1 MLNAEKNAL
10 LTEVGP
16 GTPMGALMREHW
28 LPCYASAD
36 LLADDRP
43 APVRLLGEDLLLW
56 RDTDGRVGLVDP
68 VCPHRGAPLMYG
80 RNEQRG
86 LRCVYHGWKFNTDG
100 HCLDMP
106 TEPPDSRFLAK
117 IQLPHYPCVE
127 RGGVVW
133 TYLGPGEPPAL
144 PELEWNLVPAA
155 QCHVSIRVQECNW
168 LQALEG
174 EVDSAHAPILHGRID
189 RRGSI
194 TDMLASTDLR
204 PVFDVLRRDFG
215 VSVASSRR
223 AADGHLYWRVN
234 QFLLPFYTLVPPQ
247 GRYPELS
254 GHAWVPIDNEHT
266 LCLMFSYH
274 PDTPLPA
281 RTVELYEQGHR
292 GRETGHLSLAGRDP
306 GATGPYARYRTRFT
320 RENGYRFDHDSQRD
334 TYFSG
339 LPGLWVQDAA
349 CQSGSGPV
357 MDRSREH
364 LSASDA
370 GIAIVRR
377 VLLDAVAA
385 HRDEGVAPAPAT
397 DPSLYRVRAVSL
409 LLKEDESWF
418 EAAEA
423 PMRARPGTGFGYE
436 VP

>member
-16 GTPMGALMREHW
+16 STAMGGLMREHW

-36 LLADDRP
+36 LLADDQP
-43 APVRLLGEDLLLW
+43 TPIRLLGEDLLLW
-56 RDTDGRVGLVDP
+56 RDTEGRVGLVDP
-68 VCPHRGAPLMYG
+68 VCPHRGAPLVFG
-80 RNEQRG
+80 RNEHLG
-86 LRCVYHGWKFNTDG
+86 LRCVYHGWKFDTDG

-117 IQLPHYPCVE
+117 IRLSHYPCRE

-133 TYLGPGEPPAL
+133 TFLGPGAAPPL
-144 PELEWNLVPAA
+144 PELEWNLVPAE

-174 EVDSAHAPILHGRID
+174 EVDSAHAPILHGRLD
-189 RRGSI
+189 GQGSI
-194 TDMLASTDLR
+194 ADMLASADLR

-223 AADGHLYWRVN
+223 AAEGHLYWRVN
-234 QFLLPFYTLVPPQ
+234 QFLLPFYTLVPPR

-254 GHAWVPIDNEHT
+254 GHAWVPIDDEHT
-266 LCLMFSYH
+266 LCVMFSYH

-292 GRETGHLSLAGRDP
+292 GRETGHLSRSGRDP
-306 GATGPYARYRTRFT
+306 NASGPYARYRTRFT
-320 RENGYRFDHDSQRD
+320 RENGYRFDYASQRE

-349 CQSGSGPV
+349 CQSGLRPIL
-357 MDRSREH
+357 DRTREH
-364 LSASDA
+364 LSSSDA

-377 VLLDAVAA
+377 ALLDAVAA
-385 HRDEGVAPAPAT
+385 HRDEGLAPAPAT
-397 DPSLYRVRAVSL
+397 DPSLYLVRAVSL

-423 PMRARPGTGFGYE
+423 PMRARPGSGFGYE